1 MYDRTVKLPGTDQNQ
16 IKGLQLIAFAFD
28 GIGYISTEK
37 DQDLVEI
44 MIMKGKFSLGVIL
57 DVKEFK
63 IAVKISG
70 FHMLVKRGYFLIVV
84 IIHTYNHSFQR
95 ENLQDAKMAVVL
107 W

>member
-1 MYDRTVKLPGTDQNQ
+1 MDDRTVDLAGTHQHQ
-16 IKGLQLIAFAFD
+16 VERLEIVAFTLD
-28 GIGYISTEK
+28 GISHISLKKE
-37 DQDLVEI
+37 QDLVEI
-44 MIMKGKFSLGVIL
+44 MIVKGKIPSGIIL
-57 DVKEFK
+57 EVKEFK